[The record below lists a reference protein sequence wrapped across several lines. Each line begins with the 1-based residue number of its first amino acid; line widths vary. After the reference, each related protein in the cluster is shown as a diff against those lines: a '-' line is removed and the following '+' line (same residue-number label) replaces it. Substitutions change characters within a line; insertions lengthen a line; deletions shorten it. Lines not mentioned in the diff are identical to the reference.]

1 LLTNHVE
8 QPILGCSRI
17 PVPPRIELVVGEM
30 AWKGAGIPS
39 VTD

>member
-1 LLTNHVE
+1 LVNNNKDY
-8 QPILGCSRI
+8 I